1 MLSTTLPL
9 VFRQSSVAA
18 ATTHRSARDG
28 ELFIARRRVVLPGK
42 RHAAARHAEHH
53 FAGGVHRVV
62 AHQVAAYHAARRIR
76 QSRVE
81 VTPECGSIKL
91 NSDRTPIK

>member
-1 MLSTTLPL
+1 MTRAPYGVESDDGARGRASRAA
-9 VFRQSSVAA
+9 VESRRASS
-18 ATTHRSARDG
+18 RSPRYNGPPSRAD
-28 ELFIARRRVVLPGK
+28 
-42 RHAAARHAEHH
+42 AAARHAEHH

-81 VTPECGSIKL
+81 VTPECIKL